1 MPNGEITGPFRAK
14 IVTLG
19 YLEPSSP
26 GRRDRPNE
34 GGMPALLK
42 VASLQKLAPQ
52 DGGDFI
58 LDV

>member
-26 GRRDRPNE
+26 GRLDRPNE